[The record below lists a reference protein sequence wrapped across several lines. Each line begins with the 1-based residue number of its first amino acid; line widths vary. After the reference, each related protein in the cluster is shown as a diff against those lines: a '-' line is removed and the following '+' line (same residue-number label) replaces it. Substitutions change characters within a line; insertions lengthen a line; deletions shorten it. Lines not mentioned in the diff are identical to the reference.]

1 MSDNGLLR
9 VGCVCG
15 WEVVGTEEE
24 IVPAVLDHGQR
35 VHNMPGTREDV
46 LANAKPVEPAI
57 QEAPDQGGRTTLR
70 PSGMSRETSFSTAL
84 APRTTR
90 WHGQPPSSC

>member
-1 MSDNGLLR
+1 MSEGLLR

-24 IVPAVLDHGQR
+24 IVPAVVNHGQR

-46 LANAKPVEPAI
+46 LANAKPVVQPQPAGAEP
-57 QEAPDQGGRTTLR
+57 EG
-70 PSGMSRETSFSTAL
+70 
-84 APRTTR
+84 
-90 WHGQPPSSC
+90 

>member
-1 MSDNGLLR
+1 MSDGGLLR

-15 WEVVGTEEE
+15 WEVVGTEDE

-46 LANAKPVEPAI
+46 LANAKPVGQPQPEPAGA
-57 QEAPDQGGRTTLR
+57 EPEG
-70 PSGMSRETSFSTAL
+70 
-84 APRTTR
+84 
-90 WHGQPPSSC
+90 

>member
-1 MSDNGLLR
+1 MSDGGLLR

-46 LANAKPVEPAI
+46 LANATAYVAPTPEPARA
-57 QEAPDQGGRTTLR
+57 EPEG
-70 PSGMSRETSFSTAL
+70 
-84 APRTTR
+84 
-90 WHGQPPSSC
+90 

>member
-1 MSDNGLLR
+1 MSDGGLLR

-15 WEVVGTEEE
+15 WEVVGTEDE

-46 LANAKPVEPAI
+46 LANAKPVVAPSSEPARA
-57 QEAPDQGGRTTLR
+57 EPGG
-70 PSGMSRETSFSTAL
+70 
-84 APRTTR
+84 
-90 WHGQPPSSC
+90 

>member
-1 MSDNGLLR
+1 MSEGLLR

-24 IVPAVLDHGQR
+24 IVPAVVNHGQR

-46 LANAKPVEPAI
+46 LANAKPVVQPQPEPAGA
-57 QEAPDQGGRTTLR
+57 EPEG
-70 PSGMSRETSFSTAL
+70 
-84 APRTTR
+84 
-90 WHGQPPSSC
+90 

>member
-1 MSDNGLLR
+1 MSDIGLLR

-15 WEVVGTEEE
+15 WEVVGTEDE

-46 LANAKPVEPAI
+46 LANAKPVEDDARRRPT
-57 QEAPDQGGRTTLR
+57 EA
-70 PSGMSRETSFSTAL
+70 
-84 APRTTR
+84 
-90 WHGQPPSSC
+90 

>member
-1 MSDNGLLR
+1 MSDDGLLR

-46 LANAKPVEPAI
+46 LANAKPVEH
-57 QEAPDQGGRTTLR
+57 QR
-70 PSGMSRETSFSTAL
+70 PSCRAEPEGEPNA
-84 APRTTR
+84 
-90 WHGQPPSSC
+90 

>member
-1 MSDNGLLR
+1 MSDGGLLR

-15 WEVVGTEEE
+15 WEVVGTEDE

-46 LANAKPVEPAI
+46 LANAKPVGAPATQPAGAEP
-57 QEAPDQGGRTTLR
+57 EG
-70 PSGMSRETSFSTAL
+70 
-84 APRTTR
+84 
-90 WHGQPPSSC
+90 

>member
-1 MSDNGLLR
+1 MSDGGLLR

-15 WEVVGTEEE
+15 WEVVGTEEV

-46 LANAKPVEPAI
+46 LANAKPVNAPTP
-57 QEAPDQGGRTTLR
+57 EAGGAEAE
-70 PSGMSRETSFSTAL
+70 G
-84 APRTTR
+84 
-90 WHGQPPSSC
+90 

>member
-1 MSDNGLLR
+1 MSGQSLLR

-15 WEVVGTEEE
+15 WEVVGTEEQ

-46 LANAKPVEPAI
+46 LANAKAVDAPAPEPAGA
-57 QEAPDQGGRTTLR
+57 EPEG
-70 PSGMSRETSFSTAL
+70 
-84 APRTTR
+84 
-90 WHGQPPSSC
+90 

>member
-1 MSDNGLLR
+1 MSDGGLLR

-46 LANAKPVEPAI
+46 LANAKPVGAPAPQPAGAEP
-57 QEAPDQGGRTTLR
+57 EG
-70 PSGMSRETSFSTAL
+70 
-84 APRTTR
+84 
-90 WHGQPPSSC
+90 